1 MNNRDTPL
9 EQQELPEPT
18 RAQLEILQVLW
29 KHGPSTVRFVNDQ
42 LNQQKQS
49 LSYTSTLKL
58 MQIMHEKGMLKRD
71 ESSMTH
77 VYSSTLE
84 EQKTKG
90 VVLKKFVDAM
100 YNGSVKSLMLELLGN
115 EATTNKQWDTI
126 KDLLSK
132 LDDDQ

>member
-1 MNNRDTPL
+1 MKSKDTM
-9 EQQELPEPT
+9 QEPRETPEPT

-58 MQIMHEKGMLKRD
+58 MQIMHEKDLLIRD

-77 VYSSTLE
+77 IYSTNLE

-100 YNGSVKSLMLELLGN
+100 YNGSVKNMMLELLGN
-115 EATTNKQWDTI
+115 EKTANKDWDTI
-126 KDLLSK
+126 KELLSK